1 MKPVRLLRRLTA
13 ALAVAVAGAAWAQQ
27 GVPES
32 PPRGGAHGGIGI
44 QVDLGAL
51 WRAIASRRPAGQE
64 DAYVPGQIVGVWSAD
79 EPLDPEA
86 IARAVGGRLLGS
98 QRLDA
103 LALVLVVLEVPEDQ
117 IDAALQRLRSRYPAA
132 VFDRHVIYTAAEG
145 PHEASRQPL
154 RYGARLIKAP
164 EVPPRLTAPVRIGI
178 VDGAPDPAVGLEAE
192 SIALLPLVEAPAG
205 VERVMPKVRGFVAA
219 GGNGGP
225 EGSAPFPATHPSV
238 IAVAAVE
245 EIDMTVVE

>member
-1 MKPVRLLRRLTA
+1 M
-13 ALAVAVAGAAWAQQ
+13 
-27 GVPES
+27 
-32 PPRGGAHGGIGI
+32 
-44 QVDLGAL
+44 
-51 WRAIASRRPAGQE
+51 
-64 DAYVPGQIVGVWSAD
+64 
-79 EPLDPEA
+79 
-86 IARAVGGRLLGS
+86 
-98 QRLDA
+98 
-103 LALVLVVLEVPEDQ
+103 
-117 IDAALQRLRSRYPAA
+117 
-132 VFDRHVIYTAAEG
+132 
-145 PHEASRQPL
+145 
-154 RYGARLIKAP
+154 
-164 EVPPRLTAPVRIGI
+164 RIGI

>member
-13 ALAVAVAGAAWAQQ
+13 ALAVAVAGVTWAQQ

-178 VDGAPDPAVGLEAE
+178 VDGEPDPAVGLEAE

-205 VERVMPKVRGFVAA
+205 W
-219 GGNGGP
+219 
-225 EGSAPFPATHPSV
+225 SA
-238 IAVAAVE
+238 
-245 EIDMTVVE
+245 